1 MYKLFQTKEKVKSF
15 CIYEKQE
22 IIRFTNKKVEISGKN
37 IIEINSKAKNIY
49 FFKKDKLYF
58 LLDTDNS
65 RLFLDQ
71 NFNKVNEFPKQASL
85 WDELVSKNKKL
96 ALYSPDFE
104 IDEKYNIIYN
114 FQIIDIINSEI
125 YYNIGKQQILGFNYL
140 IFTGNIFS
148 FYHKENIISNFSLM
162 EQKYLWHFSLS
173 SKYNYFKEADY
184 QGEPPV
190 EVQAEVIKFLGV
202 YKDELWLVLNSG
214 LLALDIKTGKE
225 THYIKEGKMA
235 LGEPFFEDFKGYF
248 GYDTVLD
255 EEKGIIFNLNLHF
268 YIEYDLNSNKNYF
281 DSYSFKDS
289 SQKNGLVLNYI
300 GGYDAENIYAYE
312 GSKNNRFAIFS
323 RDKKGIIWS
332 GEIPEAK
339 DKFPAIKDLQYGAGK
354 LYVLDHHN
362 TLHIFEGEINR
373 S

>member
-1 MYKLFQTKEKVKSF
+1 MNLKRRKIEDVNQMDICQTYSVIWCNDKIRVNDKDLVSGKISYYKKNQNYILIEFQGEEYAHIYHLDSSVDYKIEKTGDFLTDRIILLGFWDDSYTYRITKAVD
-15 CIYEKQE
+15 
-22 IIRFTNKKVEISGKN
+22 FTTNNYLWESDETFLMTFVLNDFFFFSSNKKN
-37 IIEINSKAKNIY
+37 ICLNKIENAQ
-49 FFKKDKLYF
+49 
-58 LLDTDNS
+58 T
-65 RLFLDQ
+65 
-71 NFNKVNEFPKQASL
+71 V
-85 WDELVSKNKKL
+85 
-96 ALYSPDFE
+96 
-104 IDEKYNIIYN
+104 
-114 FQIIDIINSEI
+114 
-125 YYNIGKQQILGFNYL
+125 
-140 IFTGNIFS
+140 
-148 FYHKENIISNFSLM
+148 
-162 EQKYLWHFSLS
+162 WHFSLS

-225 THYIKEGKMA
+225 TRYIKEGKMA
-235 LGEPFFEDFKGYF
+235 FGEPFFEDFKGYF

-281 DSYSFKDS
+281 DSYSFKES

-323 RDKKGIIWS
+323 RDKKEIIWS
-332 GEIPEAK
+332 GEILEAK
-339 DKFPAIKDLQYGAGK
+339 DKFPAIRDLQYGAGK
-354 LYVLDHHN
+354 LYVLDHYN
-362 TLHIFEGEINR
+362 TLHIFEEEEIDRN
-373 S
+373 

>member
-1 MYKLFQTKEKVKSF
+1 MKLRRKIKSIKTYLLNKGIVIIDNEIVSLKNGAKTIIENAYRLFDLENEILVLDDENKPYVFNEELELINKISDFEVSFAKYPFICFYYGKAPRIYGVLDCIKFKKNFEVKE
-15 CIYEKQE
+15 E
-22 IIRFTNKKVEISGKN
+22 IGRN
-37 IIEINSKAKNIY
+37 IIE
-49 FFKKDKLYF
+49 
-58 LLDTDNS
+58 
-65 RLFLDQ
+65 
-71 NFNKVNEFPKQASL
+71 
-85 WDELVSKNKKL
+85 
-96 ALYSPDFE
+96 
-104 IDEKYNIIYN
+104 
-114 FQIIDIINSEI
+114 
-125 YYNIGKQQILGFNYL
+125 NY
-140 IFTGNIFS
+140 IFTDDLICRDIRTGNV
-148 FYHKENIISNFSLM
+148 
-162 EQKYLWHFSLS
+162 LWQYNLGK
-173 SKYNYFKEADY
+173 KYNYFKEADY

>member
-1 MYKLFQTKEKVKSF
+1 MKLIKKDVLVNINKYKVINNSLFTINFS
-15 CIYEKQE
+15 
-22 IIRFTNKKVEISGKN
+22 NEISNKGKIAKLHDTPIDSF
-37 IIEINSKAKNIY
+37 IIFN
-49 FFKKDKLYF
+49 
-58 LLDTDNS
+58 
-65 RLFLDQ
+65 
-71 NFNKVNEFPKQASL
+71 NKVYYNDWEGNYMIL
-85 WDELVSKNKKL
+85 GEELEL
-96 ALYSPDFE
+96 
-104 IDEKYNIIYN
+104 IDAGIGKAFYFSSEKYIGNQYFEDSTIVDALIDNKGNLIPIGCINKFNNLNFSNEHIY
-114 FQIIDIINSEI
+114 IYITDDKSLNS
-125 YYNIGKQQILGFNYL
+125 YL
-140 IFTGNIFS
+140 ISKKKN
-148 FYHKENIISNFSLM
+148 
-162 EQKYLWHFSLS
+162 LWHFPLS

-225 THYIKEGKMA
+225 TRYIKEGKMA
-235 LGEPFFEDFKGYF
+235 FGEPFFEDFKGYF

-281 DSYSFKDS
+281 DSYSFKES

-323 RDKKGIIWS
+323 RDKKEIIWS
-332 GEIPEAK
+332 GEILEAK
-339 DKFPAIKDLQYGAGK
+339 DKFPAIRDLQYGAGK
-354 LYVLDHHN
+354 LYVLDHYN
-362 TLHIFEGEINR
+362 TLHIFEEEEIDRN
-373 S
+373 

>member
-1 MYKLFQTKEKVKSF
+1 MKLRRKIKSIKTYLLNKGIVIIDNEIVSLKNGAKTIIENAYRLFDLENEILVLDDENKPYVFNEELELINKISDFEVSFAKYPFICFYYGKAPRIYGVLDCIKFKKNFEVKE
-15 CIYEKQE
+15 E
-22 IIRFTNKKVEISGKN
+22 IGRN
-37 IIEINSKAKNIY
+37 IIE
-49 FFKKDKLYF
+49 
-58 LLDTDNS
+58 
-65 RLFLDQ
+65 
-71 NFNKVNEFPKQASL
+71 
-85 WDELVSKNKKL
+85 
-96 ALYSPDFE
+96 
-104 IDEKYNIIYN
+104 
-114 FQIIDIINSEI
+114 
-125 YYNIGKQQILGFNYL
+125 NY
-140 IFTGNIFS
+140 IFTDDLICRDIRTGNV
-148 FYHKENIISNFSLM
+148 
-162 EQKYLWHFSLS
+162 LWQYNLGK
-173 SKYNYFKEADY
+173 KYNYFKEADY

-214 LLALDIKTGKE
+214 LLAINIDTGTE
-225 THYIKEGKMA
+225 TRYIKEGKMA
-235 LGEPFFEDFKGYF
+235 LGEPFFENFKGYF

-354 LYVLDHHN
+354 LYVLDHYN

-373 S
+373 N

>member
-1 MYKLFQTKEKVKSF
+1 MKYIRVKKNMNIANFKVHQNNIAFNNKSNDLFVNDSLLVNNHRSYFFYESYLCYHTEAEETIFYDCFTKKCFKIDVFFHKDNFINNNFLTS
-15 CIYEKQE
+15 
-22 IIRFTNKKVEISGKN
+22 KN
-37 IIEINSKAKNIY
+37 IFRSEEGKWLSDLYLYQLTPFKELKKIDYYIEGGYHRLENNILQILNRKNIQ
-49 FFKKDKLYF
+49 LYN
-58 LLDTDNS
+58 L
-65 RLFLDQ
+65 
-71 NFNKVNEFPKQASL
+71 
-85 WDELVSKNKKL
+85 
-96 ALYSPDFE
+96 
-104 IDEKYNIIYN
+104 
-114 FQIIDIINSEI
+114 
-125 YYNIGKQQILGFNYL
+125 
-140 IFTGNIFS
+140 
-148 FYHKENIISNFSLM
+148 ENA
-162 EQKYLWHFSLS
+162 QTVWHFSLS

-214 LLALDIKTGKE
+214 LLALDIKTGTE
-225 THYIKEGKMA
+225 TRYIKDGKMA

-248 GYDTVLD
+248 GYDTILD

-323 RDKKGIIWS
+323 RDKKEIIWS

-354 LYVLDHHN
+354 LYVLDHYN
-362 TLHIFEGEINR
+362 TLHIFEGEIDRN
-373 S
+373 